1 MIPVNILLVEDN
13 PGDVFLTKEA
23 FAKAKISNNIH
34 VAKDG
39 EEALQYLKR
48 ESGYEDATRPDIVL
62 LDLNL
67 PKMDGRE
74 VLHRIK
80 SDSELRSIPVVI
92 LSGSEAEQ
100 DILKTYNLHASS
112 YIVKPIDL
120 DQFSR
125 VVSAIENF
133 WFTIVV
139 LPHQD

>member
-1 MIPVNILLVEDN
+1 MEDN